1 MRIQILIL
9 GFKGLSAIPKQG
21 LHSPTNNAAVMV
33 NTAEM
38 LMVSRQ
44 RSLSSSYFIV
54 IFLLFYSQREGALS
68 SKYARSLIITLLWL
82 LLTDV
87 GKYNLPKL
95 LNSL

>member
-38 LMVSRQ
+38 LMVSGKDLYLLPI
-44 RSLSSSYFIV
+44 SLLSFYSFIHKEKV
-54 IFLLFYSQREGALS
+54 LFRVNMLVHLLLLFC
-68 SKYARSLIITLLWL
+68 
-82 LLTDV
+82 DCC
-87 GKYNLPKL
+87 
-95 LNSL
+95 